1 MTPPRPLAGPTGAEL
16 LAGIPE
22 ALEYCHAM
30 APLAFPEGAPSAA
43 LAATVA
49 GSIWRHLHDHP
60 GPEPVAWDPEDATAQ
75 RISAAFQRGGLA
87 AAFAEASRNA
97 GAPPPRLRVTSY
109 REE

>member
-1 MTPPRPLAGPTGAEL
+1 MTPARTLAGPPGADL
-16 LAGIPE
+16 LAGTAE

-30 APLAFPEGAPSAA
+30 APLAFPGGAPSAA

-60 GPEPVAWDPEDATAQ
+60 GLEPVAWDPDDATSQ

-87 AAFAEASRNA
+87 EAFAEASRNA
-97 GAPPPRLRVTSY
+97 GPPPPRLRVTSY